1 MEEIQIVL
9 SLIPQENWEF
19 IDFISYNSKIEK
31 LKKFASDKLSE
42 LAEALTTEEKNLG
55 YVQRTLMK
63 IVDNIHVNIKNV
75 HIRIEEPNK
84 SPFYSLGF
92 TLQEMMV
99 INTNEKWEEI
109 FIDRNKY
116 KDLNVYKLLKIK
128 NFGFYLKHLEND
140 LFSNISNQINLKK
153 KVSESF
159 ALNDPFGRDFEYLIK
174 PISLVCKLKQN
185 NQNLSLLETPS
196 TEIDIKTP
204 IEGISKIN
212 ISINLNKFDID
223 FQKHQFDTIIRI
235 MNHTSNYQ
243 KFQYFFYESRK
254 IKFFKPKNPIKIN
267 PRIWWRY
274 SITSVIKRL
283 RYLRGNEREYDR
295 VDYIMK
301 YYEDKFSELHYK
313 YLKDPQS
320 LTSEENSTFVNII
333 TNVEENLLYQW
344 SIKGIK
350 QYFTLTKKE
359 ENKKN
364 KTSLMGKLFGTKITE
379 ENLLSK
385 EEIMKIEEIV
395 ESSTKQLKN
404 ELILTSKEVKLKVEF
419 LLDEGSFV
427 FSKQNKDIV
436 ESFSFKY
443 KKLYFNMKKGENFN
457 ELEAY
462 LKDFVIDMIT
472 TYKNNEVKT
481 SQITYH
487 DKDKILVNKNDMI
500 VNIDEDY
507 VWKLEFLIFGP
518 GEKINSDLN
527 LHIVIKFLFFL
538 NIF

>member
-1 MEEIQIVL
+1 
-9 SLIPQENWEF
+9 
-19 IDFISYNSKIEK
+19 
-31 LKKFASDKLSE
+31 
-42 LAEALTTEEKNLG
+42 
-55 YVQRTLMK
+55 
-63 IVDNIHVNIKNV
+63 
-75 HIRIEEPNK
+75 
-84 SPFYSLGF
+84 
-92 TLQEMMV
+92 
-99 INTNEKWEEI
+99 
-109 FIDRNKY
+109 
-116 KDLNVYKLLKIK
+116 
-128 NFGFYLKHLEND
+128 
-140 LFSNISNQINLKK
+140 
-153 KVSESF
+153 
-159 ALNDPFGRDFEYLIK
+159 
-174 PISLVCKLKQN
+174 
-185 NQNLSLLETPS
+185 
-196 TEIDIKTP
+196 
-204 IEGISKIN
+204 
-212 ISINLNKFDID
+212 
-223 FQKHQFDTIIRI
+223 

>member
-1 MEEIQIVL
+1 ML
-9 SLIPQENWEF
+9 SLSESKNNEYQNEFSTYYDNNFENV
-19 IDFISYNSKIEK
+19 IIHYDGPSLTAYNS
-31 LKKFASDKLSE
+31 LPY
-42 LAEALTTEEKNLG
+42 G
-55 YVQRTLMK
+55 
-63 IVDNIHVNIKNV
+63 
-75 HIRIEEPNK
+75 
-84 SPFYSLGF
+84 
-92 TLQEMMV
+92 
-99 INTNEKWEEI
+99 
-109 FIDRNKY
+109 
-116 KDLNVYKLLKIK
+116 
-128 NFGFYLKHLEND
+128 
-140 LFSNISNQINLKK
+140 INLYYSGEK
-153 KVSESF
+153 
-159 ALNDPFGRDFEYLIK
+159 Y
-174 PISLVCKLKQN
+174 
-185 NQNLSLLETPS
+185 NLS
-196 TEIDIKTP
+196 
-204 IEGISKIN
+204 
-212 ISINLNKFDID
+212 
-223 FQKHQFDTIIRI
+223 
-235 MNHTSNYQ
+235 
-243 KFQYFFYESRK
+243 
-254 IKFFKPKNPIKIN
+254 
-267 PRIWWRY
+267 
-274 SITSVIKRL
+274 
-283 RYLRGNEREYDR
+283 
-295 VDYIMK
+295 
-301 YYEDKFSELHYK
+301 
-313 YLKDPQS
+313 
-320 LTSEENSTFVNII
+320 
-333 TNVEENLLYQW
+333 
-344 SIKGIK
+344 
-350 QYFTLTKKE
+350 
-359 ENKKN
+359 
-364 KTSLMGKLFGTKITE
+364 KITE